1 MRSFDLG
8 TGNGEIS
15 RDDSTGE
22 DVFFNFTAIP
32 GEGYRTIRPGTPVQ
46 FEVVEHRRGPTARNV
61 QKEEGGTSRA
71 RNGVP
76 PGASRQRGGRA

>member
-46 FEVVEHRRGPTARNV
+46 FEVVDGAMGPTARNI
-61 QKEEGGTSRA
+61 QKDETCGLRTDRRYSRNA
-71 RNGVP
+71 PTR
-76 PGASRQRGGRA
+76 RQ